1 MPAPAVPLVRV
12 VRSGLEESVH
22 AGHVAVCDAD
32 GRLLAWV
39 GDPGLRLFG
48 RSCMKPLQGAVS
60 LAAIRDLPLRT
71 EQVAVICASH
81 SGEPVH
87 RRTVRAVLRAGGLDA
102 TALRT
107 PPAYPEEVDAR
118 THARAPSPIA
128 HNCSGKHAGMLLA
141 CVHNGWDLPTYRRR
155 SHPLQRRITE
165 AVGEACGMP
174 PRPVGVDG
182 CGVPV
187 HGVTLRAMATLYAR
201 LARPERLGALASSVE
216 RAVTAMRAAP
226 YLVGGRGRLD
236 TELMAATHHVLA
248 KEGAEALAC
257 AADLRSGIGV
267 AVKICD
273 GGHRAA
279 PPALLQALGELDVL
293 GSAELRELRSHARPP
308 VLGGGRRVG
317 SMEPVFVLHRKR

>member
-1 MPAPAVPLVRV
+1 MPELGTPLINV

-39 GDPGLRLFG
+39 GDPELRLYG

-60 LAAIRDLPLRT
+60 LAAIGDLPLRS
-71 EQVAVICASH
+71 EQMAVMCSSH
-81 SGEPVH
+81 NGEPVH
-87 RRTVRAVLRAGGLDA
+87 RRAVRSVLRAGGLDA

-107 PPAYPEEVDAR
+107 PPAYPEEVEAR
-118 THARAPSPIA
+118 SHARAPSPIA

-141 CVHNGWDLPTYRRR
+141 SVRNGWDLPTYRRR
-155 SHPLQRRITE
+155 SHPLQRRITT
-165 AVGEACGMP
+165 AVEDACGMA

-187 HGVTLRAMATLYAR
+187 HGVTVRAMATLYAR
-201 LARPERLGALASSVE
+201 LVRPERLGVLAPSVE
-216 RAVTAMRAAP
+216 RAVTSMRAAP
-226 YLVGGRGRLD
+226 HLVGGRGRLD
-236 TELMAATHHVLA
+236 TELMAATDHVLA

-257 AADLRSGIGV
+257 AADLRSGVGI
-267 AVKICD
+267 AVKIGD

-279 PPALLQALGELDVL
+279 PPALLHVLDELGVL
-293 GSAELRELRSHARPP
+293 TPTQLRTLRPHVRPP

-317 SMEPVFVLHRKR
+317 STEPVFVLHRNR